1 MKLKSKMP
9 SYKLD
14 YFNMKG
20 RAELARLILAYAG
33 IEFED
38 VRYERDEW
46 LQHKPSNTQISIKS
60 SS

>member
-1 MKLKSKMP
+1 
-9 SYKLD
+9 
-14 YFNMKG
+14 MKG

-46 LQHKPSNTQISIKS
+46 LQHKPSKILKNLIKS
-60 SS
+60 PS

>member
-1 MKLKSKMP
+1 MP
-9 SYKLD
+9 NYKLY

-46 LQHKPSNTQISIKS
+46 LQHKPSKFLKKIIKS